1 MRGRGGED
9 QKSLEGTGVK
19 KKLKN
24 VYK

>member
-1 MRGRGGED
+1 MRGRGGEG

-24 VYK
+24 IYK